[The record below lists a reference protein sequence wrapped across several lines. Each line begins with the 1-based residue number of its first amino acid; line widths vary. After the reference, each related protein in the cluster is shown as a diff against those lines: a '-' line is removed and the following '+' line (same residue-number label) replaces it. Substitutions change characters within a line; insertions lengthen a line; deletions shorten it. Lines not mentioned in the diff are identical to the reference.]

1 MKKKESILGM
11 AFFGPA
17 LVLLTLFL
25 FLPMVL
31 TLVFSFTDYFALN
44 PDMTHFVGLENY
56 INIFKDELFVK
67 SFFNTVKF
75 VVIIVPLPVY
85 RSTCSGTCNQQSYA
99 LQEIF

>member
-67 SFFNTVKF
+67 SFFNICTYYRTVS
-75 VVIIVPLPVY
+75 VH
-85 RSTCSGTCNQQSYA
+85 RSTCSGTCDQQSHT
-99 LQEIF
+99 L

>member
-75 VVIIVPLPVY
+75 VLIIVPLFWHL
-85 RSTCSGTCNQQSYA
+85 R
-99 LQEIF
+99 